1 MGIDETS
8 LLFTGLLLVSIFVL
22 VVFGVLFLL
31 VRYWQYKT
39 ERDIKKAR
47 REIRRL
53 QSEHRLLTFET
64 QVYSADDPEPYGT
77 PAASLAAQLEIT
89 NSQIQDLLRQYASL
103 NEKTRQRDSKRW
115 RRALHAP
122 YIWYLLRK
130 DVASLDNN
138 LAAVGLSLDSATDFK
153 QAFRKLEWQIALQSR
168 DVNQLQ
174 LQLFTL
180 LDSLRAKN
188 LQGDTLETAIREAE
202 NCNSAL
208 AQIPNYLTSADQK
221 TVHERTDKETIIKA
235 YAILSAT
242 QPKLEEMLTQAQSWE
257 NQYSNVVEKVLLM
270 RGTVSGVEGTLKSM
284 PAELMLSSNKT
295 QFDQIKVVSQ
305 NLNATISKLEVE
317 KIDQVAGEASRLN
330 QTALDMDDQLT
341 KLRRGFE
348 YLSSAILKLSTSLKR
363 ESQHFTALGTAPVYP
378 IAWGTSIDTLS
389 EINMQAAKVGSE
401 NKARDPKQI
410 EGDLAQAVRLNAELK
425 TLTRYRQQI
434 ESQHS
439 ELTAIFATPEFQQV
453 DEWLG
458 YAQQIAERTQ
468 QFSPENW
475 ERGEAV
481 SNLPPDLVELEK
493 EILRLVPDSVLMPV
507 EETDITALLENT
519 RSLATSY
526 EQMRARVERV
536 RERLEVIQKK
546 EKSSQE
552 GLLEAQTALYQ
563 IKYVIKSNTYLSK
576 IAARE
581 YDRLQKD
588 LKKLDEGLK
597 DRKHG
602 FVEKK
607 AKRVETLIARI
618 EHTGNHWLE
627 EIDTDIETKTNL
639 MSESLNTLDSIAFLE
654 ENAVESARQLI
665 SSGQVSSH
673 EEDAVKVSLTLNDL
687 PAELKRRSDTW
698 QTCSATISALGDVE
712 KPVIETFNEANQNR
726 QKAKDQY
733 KKLNELLRGKKKW
746 PPTSVSLAPARQELD
761 LIEKNWGIL
770 KKGPSRAIS
779 IVAQLGS
786 LSAKYQ
792 SLETT
797 LRQEADRAAS
807 EQGQIAG
814 LETEFDELEKIWLGL
829 RKIYRDKP
837 LAKEGIKELLAE
849 MNHEWNQTKRGYKQ
863 GESGYN
869 EVLQAL
875 GSLVA
880 KARSAHVMIDHD
892 HLIDVNGSL
901 IPYKG

>member
-8 LLFTGLLLVSIFVL
+8 FLLTGLLLVLIFIFV
-22 VVFGVLFLL
+22 VIGVLFLL
-31 VRYWQYKT
+31 IHYWQHKT

-53 QSEHRLLTFET
+53 QSEHQLLTFET
-64 QVYSADDPEPYGT
+64 QIYSSEDPEPYGVQ
-77 PAASLAAQLEIT
+77 AASLATHLEVT
-89 NSQIQDLLRQYASL
+89 YSQIQDLLRQYASL

-115 RRALHAP
+115 RRAIHAP
-122 YIWYLLRK
+122 YFWYQLRQ
-130 DVASLDNN
+130 DVASLNNN
-138 LAAVGLSLDSATDFK
+138 LASVGTSLDSAMDFK
-153 QAFRKLEWQIALQSR
+153 QAFRKLEWQIALQAR

-188 LQGDTLETAIREAE
+188 LQGDSLETAVREAE

-208 AQIPNYLTSADQK
+208 AQIPNYLTSASQK
-221 TVHERTDKETIIKA
+221 TVHERADKETIIKA
-235 YAILSAT
+235 YAILSET
-242 QPKLEEMLTQAQSWE
+242 QPKLEEMLTQVQSWE

-270 RGTVSGVEGTLKSM
+270 RGTVSSVEGTLKSI

-317 KIDQVAGEASRLN
+317 KMDQVAGEASRLN

-348 YLSSAILKLSTSLKR
+348 YLSSAILELSTSLKR

-378 IAWGTSIDTLS
+378 IAWESSVDTLS
-389 EINMQAAKVGSE
+389 GINMQAAKVGSI
-401 NKARDPKQI
+401 NKTRVPKQV
-410 EGDLAQAVRLNAELK
+410 EEDLGQAARLNTEIK
-425 TLTRYRQQI
+425 TLTQYRQQI
-434 ESQHS
+434 ETQHS
-439 ELTAIFATPEFQQV
+439 ELTAILATPEFQQV

-468 QFSPENW
+468 HFSPENW

-493 EILRLVPDSVLMPV
+493 EILRLVPDSVLVPV

-519 RSLATSY
+519 RSLASSY
-526 EQMRARVERV
+526 EKMRARVERV
-536 RERLEVIQKK
+536 RDRLEVIQKK

-552 GLLEAQTALYQ
+552 QLLEVQTALYQ
-563 IKYVIKSNTYLSK
+563 IKYVIKSNSHLSN
-576 IAARE
+576 IATRE

-588 LKKLDEGLK
+588 HKKLDEGLK
-597 DRKHG
+597 DREHG
-602 FVEKK
+602 FVDKK
-607 AKRVETLIARI
+607 AKRVETLTARI

-639 MSESLNTLDSIAFLE
+639 ISESLNTLDSIAFLE

-665 SSGQVSSH
+665 SSGLVSSQ
-673 EEDAVKVSLTLNDL
+673 EEDVDKVSLPLTDL

-698 QTCSATISALGDVE
+698 QTCSATIRALEDVE
-712 KPVIETFNEANQNR
+712 KPVVETFNEANQNR
-726 QKAKDQY
+726 QKAKHQY
-733 KKLNELLRGKKKW
+733 KKLNALLRGKQKW

-761 LIEKNWGIL
+761 LIEKNWVVL
-770 KKGPSRAIS
+770 KKESSRAIS

-792 SLETT
+792 RLETT
-797 LRQEADRAAS
+797 LRQETERAAH
-807 EQGQIAG
+807 EQAQIAG
-814 LETEFDELEKIWLGL
+814 LEAEFDELAKIWLGL
-829 RKIYRDKP
+829 RKMYRDKP

-863 GESGYN
+863 GESDYN
-869 EVLQAL
+869 EILQAL

>member
-8 LLFTGLLLVSIFVL
+8 LLLTSLLLISILIL
-22 VVFGVLFLL
+22 VVIGFLFLL
-31 VRYWQYKT
+31 VLYWQHKT
-39 ERDIKKAR
+39 ESDIKKAH

-53 QSEHRLLTFET
+53 QSEHRLLTIET
-64 QVYSADDPEPYGT
+64 KVYSADDPEPFGVQ
-77 PAASLAAQLEIT
+77 AASLATQLEIT
-89 NSQIQDLLRQYASL
+89 NSQIQDLLQQYVCL
-103 NEKTRQRDSKRW
+103 NEKTRQRDSRRW
-115 RRALHAP
+115 RRTFNAP
-122 YIWYLLRK
+122 YFWYRSRQ

-138 LAAVGLSLDSATDFK
+138 LAAVGTLLDSAIDLK
-153 QAFRKLEWQIALQSR
+153 QAFRKLEWQVALQAR
-168 DVNQLQ
+168 EVNQLQ

-188 LQGDTLETAIREAE
+188 LQGNALEIAIREAE
-202 NCNSAL
+202 SCHSAL
-208 AQIPNYLTSADQK
+208 TQIPNYLKSADQK
-221 TVHERTDKETIIKA
+221 TVYKQADKETIIKT
-235 YAILSAT
+235 YAILSDT
-242 QPKLEEMLTQAQSWE
+242 QPKLEEQLTQAHSWE

-284 PAELMLSSNKT
+284 PTELMLSSSKT

-305 NLNATISKLEVE
+305 NLNATISRLEIE
-317 KIDQVAGEASRLN
+317 KMDQVAVEASRLN

-341 KLRRGFE
+341 KLRRLFE
-348 YLSSAILKLSTSLKR
+348 HLSSAILELSTSLKR

-389 EINMQAAKVGSE
+389 GINTQAARVGSI
-401 NKARDPKQI
+401 NKSRDLKQV
-410 EGDLAQAVRLNAELK
+410 EEDLDQATRLNAELK

-434 ESQHS
+434 ETQHS
-439 ELTAIFATPEFQQV
+439 ELTAILATPEFQQV

-475 ERGEAV
+475 ELGDAV
-481 SNLPPDLVELEK
+481 SSLSPDLVELEK
-493 EILRLVPDSVLMPV
+493 IILRLVPDSVLVPV
-507 EETDITALLENT
+507 EETDITSLLENT
-519 RSLATSY
+519 RSLAASY
-526 EQMRARVERV
+526 EKMRARVERV
-536 RERLEVIQKK
+536 RERLEVIQNK

-552 GLLEAQTALYQ
+552 QLLEAQTALYQ
-563 IKYVIKSNTYLSK
+563 IKYVIKSNSHLSK

-581 YDRLQKD
+581 YDRFQKD
-588 LKKLDEGLK
+588 HKKLDEGLK

-602 FVEKK
+602 YVGKK
-607 AKRVETLIARI
+607 AKRVGTLTARI

-627 EIDTDIETKTNL
+627 EIDTDIEIKTNL
-639 MSESLNTLDSIAFLE
+639 ISESLNILDSIAFLE

-665 SSGQVSSH
+665 SSGQVSSQ
-673 EEDAVKVSLTLNDL
+673 EEDADKVSLPLTDL

-698 QTCSATISALGDVE
+698 QTCSATIRALEDVE
-712 KPVIETFNEANQNR
+712 KPIVETFNKAKQTR

-733 KKLNELLRGKKKW
+733 KKLNEVMRGKQKW
-746 PPTSVSLAPARQELD
+746 PPTSVSIAPARQELD
-761 LIEKNWGIL
+761 LIEKNWGNL
-770 KKGPSRAIS
+770 KNESSRAIS
-779 IVAQLGS
+779 IVAQLGN

-792 SLETT
+792 RLEIT
-797 LRQEADRAAS
+797 LSQETDRATR

-814 LETEFDELEKIWLGL
+814 LEAEFSELEKIWLDL
-829 RKIYRDKP
+829 RKMYRDKP

-849 MNHEWNQTKRGYKQ
+849 TNQEWNQTKRVYKQ
-863 GESGYN
+863 GGSDYN
-869 EVLQAL
+869 QVLQTL

-880 KARSAHVMIDHD
+880 KTRSAHVMIDHD

>member
-8 LLFTGLLLVSIFVL
+8 LLLTGLLLVSIFILFVI
-22 VVFGVLFLL
+22 GVLFLL
-31 VRYWQYKT
+31 VLYWQHKT

-53 QSEHRLLTFET
+53 QSEHRLLTIET
-64 QVYSADDPEPYGT
+64 QVYSADDPEPYGVQ
-77 PAASLAAQLEIT
+77 AASLATQLEIT
-89 NSQIQDLLRQYASL
+89 NSQIQDLLRQYAYL

-115 RRALHAP
+115 RRALYAP
-122 YIWYLLRK
+122 YFWYLSRQ
-130 DVASLDNN
+130 DFASLDKN
-138 LAAVGLSLDSATDFK
+138 LAAVGTSLDSAIDFK
-153 QAFRKLEWQIALQSR
+153 QVFRKLEWQIALQSR

-180 LDSLRAKN
+180 LDSLHAKN
-188 LQGDTLETAIREAE
+188 LQGDALESAIREAE
-202 NCNSAL
+202 NCHSAL
-208 AQIPNYLTSADQK
+208 AQIPNYLTSADKK
-221 TVHERTDKETIIKA
+221 TVHERADKETIIKA
-235 YAILSAT
+235 HAILSDT
-242 QPKLEEMLTQAQSWE
+242 QPKLEELLTQAQSWE

-284 PAELMLSSNKT
+284 PAELMLPSNKT

-305 NLNATISKLEVE
+305 NLNATISRLEVE
-317 KIDQVAGEASRLN
+317 KMDQVAVEASRIN
-330 QTALDMDDQLT
+330 QTMLDMDDQLT

-348 YLSSAILKLSTSLKR
+348 YLSTAILELSTSLKR

-389 EINMQAAKVGSE
+389 GINLEAAKVGSI
-401 NKARDPKQI
+401 NKQRDPKQV
-410 EGDLAQAVRLNAELK
+410 EEDLDQAARLNAELK
-425 TLTRYRQQI
+425 TLTQYRQQI
-434 ESQHS
+434 EIQHS
-439 ELTAIFATPEFQQV
+439 ELTAILATPEFQQV

-481 SNLPPDLVELEK
+481 SSLPSDMMELEK
-493 EILRLVPDSVLMPV
+493 EILRLVPDSVLVPV

-519 RSLATSY
+519 RSLTASY
-526 EQMRARVERV
+526 EKMRARVERV
-536 RERLEVIQKK
+536 RDRLEVIHKK

-552 GLLEAQTALYQ
+552 QLLEAQTALYQ
-563 IKYVIKSNTYLSK
+563 IKYVIKSNTHLSK

-602 FVEKK
+602 FVDKK
-607 AKRVETLIARI
+607 AKRVETLTTRI
-618 EHTGNHWLE
+618 KHTGNHWLE
-627 EIDTDIETKTNL
+627 EIYTDIEIKTNL
-639 MSESLNTLDSIAFLE
+639 ISESLNTLDSIAFLE

-665 SSGQVSSH
+665 SSGLVSTQ
-673 EEDAVKVSLTLNDL
+673 EEDVDKVSLPLTDL
-687 PAELKRRSDTW
+687 PAELKRLSDTW
-698 QTCSATISALGDVE
+698 QTCSATIRALADVE
-712 KPVIETFNEANQNR
+712 KPVVETFNEANQNR

-733 KKLNELLRGKKKW
+733 KKFNEVLRGKQKW

-770 KKGPSRAIS
+770 KKESSRAIS

-792 SLETT
+792 RLETT
-797 LRQEADRAAS
+797 LRQETERAAN
-807 EQGQIAG
+807 EQTQIAG
-814 LETEFDELEKIWLGL
+814 LEAEFDELGKIWLGL

-837 LAKEGIKELLAE
+837 LAKEGIKELLDE
-849 MNHEWNQTKRGYKQ
+849 MNREWNQTKRGYKQ
-863 GESGYN
+863 GESNYN

-880 KARSAHVMIDHD
+880 KARAAHVMIDHD